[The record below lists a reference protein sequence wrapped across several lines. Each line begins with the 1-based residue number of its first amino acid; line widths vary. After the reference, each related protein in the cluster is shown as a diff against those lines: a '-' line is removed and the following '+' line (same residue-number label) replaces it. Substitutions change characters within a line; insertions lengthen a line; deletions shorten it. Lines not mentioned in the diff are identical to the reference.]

1 MSFDISKYHFLSSK
15 ILAEVPTVFKKEL
28 DSISTNKFVKKGTV
42 VYKENSVAKDAYFI
56 KKGKVKIE
64 QINENGV
71 TRIVYIYTA
80 GEYFGFRPLFSGEKN
95 PVTAITLEDS
105 ELVAYSGK
113 KFIELAHLS
122 PELSLNIV
130 RLLAWEFNVWINL
143 ITSLSYKST
152 KERVALILL
161 ILNEKYKTNGIEP
174 TKITA
179 TKIDIAKYAETTQE
193 TVVRILTQL
202 SDLSIIKN
210 EGRGF
215 FLNNP
220 EFLEKWVE

>member
-15 ILAEVPTVFKKEL
+15 ILADVPTVFKKEL
-28 DSISTNKFVKKGTV
+28 DSISTSKFMKKGTV

-215 FLNNP
+215 FLNSP